1 MNYKINHIPISKDKR
16 PGTKM
21 TPTSITIHSTA
32 NPKST
37 ALNERNWLVSSSNDR
52 TASWHIVVDDKE
64 IIEAIPLNEIAYHAG
79 KREGNNTSIGIEI
92 CESGDRAKTI
102 QNTIELVAKMLHDR
116 KWGVDKLKRHFDWS
130 GKICPGILSKNNWE
144 GWNAFKIQVERELVR
159 LSNKNQNAD
168 INKSKIKL
176 NLHGKDLEVEGIIE
190 KGVNGDT
197 NHIPIRF
204 IEELGYKVGYK
215 DSKVTIEYK

>member
-21 TPTSITIHSTA
+21 IPTSITIHSTA

-37 ALNERNWLVSSSNDR
+37 ALNERNWLVNPSNNR

-79 KREGNNTSIGIEI
+79 KREGNNTSISIEM

-102 QNTIELVAKMLHDR
+102 QNTIELVAKMLNER
-116 KWGVDKLKRHFDWS
+116 KWGADKLKRHFDWS
-130 GKICPGILSKNNWE
+130 GKICPGILSKNDWE
-144 GWNAFKIQVERELVR
+144 GWRAFIIQVERELIR
-159 LSNKNQNAD
+159 LNNGNQNTNM
-168 INKSKIKL
+168 NKENIKI
-176 NLHGKDLEVEGIIE
+176 NLHGKDLEVEGIVE
-190 KGVNGDT
+190 KTVNGDT

-215 DSKVTIEYK
+215 DGKVTIEYK

>member
-37 ALNERNWLVSSSNDR
+37 ALNERNWLVNPSNDR
-52 TASWHIVVDDKE
+52 TASWHIAVDDKE

-102 QNTIELVAKMLHDR
+102 QNTIELVAKMLYER

-144 GWNAFKIQVERELVR
+144 GWNAFKIQVEREL
-159 LSNKNQNAD
+159 NKWANGE
-168 INKSKIKL
+168 KSKIQNEPEPWAVDALKWGVENKL
-176 NLHGKDLEVEGIIE
+176 TDGSNVKENISLE
-190 KGVNGDT
+190 
-197 NHIPIRF
+197 RF
-204 IEELGYKVGYK
+204 I
-215 DSKVTIEYK
+215 TILHRYDLQNK

>member
-37 ALNERNWLVSSSNDR
+37 ALNERKWLVNPSNDR

-64 IIEAIPLNEIAYHAG
+64 IIEAIPLNEVAYHAG

-102 QNTIELVAKMLHDR
+102 QNTIELVAKMLHER
-116 KWGVDKLKRHFDWS
+116 NWGIDKLKRHFDWS

-144 GWNAFKIQVERELVR
+144 GWNAFKIKVERELDK
-159 LSNKNQNAD
+159 LANGE
-168 INKSKIKL
+168 KSKIQNEPEQWAIDALKWGVESKL
-176 NLHGKDLEVEGIIE
+176 TDGSNIKENISLE
-190 KGVNGDT
+190 
-197 NHIPIRF
+197 RF
-204 IEELGYKVGYK
+204 I
-215 DSKVTIEYK
+215 TILHRYHLQNK

>member
-1 MNYKINHIPISKDKR
+1 MNYKIDHIPRSAHKR

-21 TPTSITIHSTA
+21 TATSVTIHSTA

-37 ALNERNWLVSSSNDR
+37 ALNERNWLVNPSNDR

-64 IIEAIPLNEIAYHAG
+64 AIEAIPLNEIAYHAG
-79 KREGNNTSIGIEI
+79 NREGNNTSIGIEI

-102 QNTIELVAKMLHDR
+102 QNTIELVAKLLHER
-116 KWGVDKLKRHFDWS
+116 KWGIDKLKRHFDWS

-144 GWNAFKIQVERELVR
+144 GWVAFKIQVQRELDK
-159 LSNKNQNAD
+159 LSKNKLE
-168 INKSKIKL
+168 KIKVS
-176 NLHGKDLEVEGIIE
+176 LHGKVLEVEGIKE
-190 KGVNGDT
+190 NGT

-204 IEELGYKVGYK
+204 LEKLGYEVGWK
-215 DSKVTIEYK
+215 NNIVTIDYKELQGKVID

>member
-1 MNYKINHIPISKDKR
+1 MNYKINHIPNSKDKR

-21 TPTSITIHSTA
+21 TATSITIHSTA

-37 ALNERNWLVSSSNDR
+37 ALNERNWLVNPSNDR

-92 CESGDRAKTI
+92 CDSGDRTKTI
-102 QNTIELVAKMLHDR
+102 QNTVELVAKMLHER

-144 GWNAFKIQVERELVR
+144 GWNAFKIQVESEL
-159 LSNKNQNAD
+159 NKLANGE
-168 INKSKIKL
+168 KSKIQSEPADWAVDAIKWAVENKL
-176 NLHGKDLEVEGIIE
+176 TDGSNVKESISLE
-190 KGVNGDT
+190 
-197 NHIPIRF
+197 RF
-204 IEELGYKVGYK
+204 I
-215 DSKVTIEYK
+215 TILHRYHLQNK